1 MTKEQT
7 RQLGIEFERRINEIY
22 PNFKN
27 KEKLDT
33 DTIYSFLSEYTIQY
47 VNSLILAQAE
57 VKENNAASSKIDDVL
72 KTLTCHRVLDKADVT
87 LLEDESVWGENDT
100 YVAFEKPAD
109 YYRYVRSSSM
119 VSTKTGISPKP
130 KLSKIQNQL
139 IRQYDA
145 ASVMNSYVN
154 IGNIIRYPLV
164 IQETTSK
171 DNGTYI
177 KVLHDQYTNIVGL
190 DILYYKYPYR
200 FNVQNF
206 NDDDIDEGATHS
218 TCSLPFSVFDELVEG
233 AVQMYISKYKFLL
246 LGGNNQSRRK
256 DDNQKQSEE

>member
-1 MTKEQT
+1 M
-7 RQLGIEFERRINEIY
+7 ISAI
-22 PNFKN
+22 
-27 KEKLDT
+27 
-33 DTIYSFLSEYTIQY
+33 
-47 VNSLILAQAE
+47 
-57 VKENNAASSKIDDVL
+57 
-72 KTLTCHRVLDKADVT
+72 TC
-87 LLEDESVWGENDT
+87 
-100 YVAFEKPAD
+100 
-109 YYRYVRSSSM
+109 
-119 VSTKTGISPKP
+119 ISPKP

-246 LGGNNQSRRK
+246 LGGNNQSQRK

>member
-119 VSTKTGISPKP
+119 ISARTDISPKP

-154 IGNIIRYPLV
+154 IGNIIRYILF
-164 IQETTSK
+164 IYETTSI